1 MNYSFIIR
9 KATIDDASA
18 VRTIMQEAFKKYMQ
32 DTDLSVPLDA
42 LVESEDIIKR
52 DIERKEVYIA
62 LIDNIPVGT
71 IRIEIFENNTAYISR
86 FGVMLDYHNIGIG
99 KSLINLADKILMS
112 KGVSRVSLHTAS
124 KYRDLIR
131 FYYGRGFYIESTS
144 TDRGYIRALLVKEY
158 STVNNSCTQ
167 VQDMIHA

>member
-9 KATIDDASA
+9 KATIEDAPA
-18 VRTIMQEAFKKYMQ
+18 IATIIQESFKKYMQ
-32 DTDLSVPLDA
+32 DTGLSVMMDA
-42 LVESEDIIKR
+42 LTESIDTIEADIA
-52 DIERKEVYIA
+52 EKEVYIA
-62 LIDNIPVGT
+62 LIDNNPVGT
-71 IRIEIFENNTAYISR
+71 IRIKIMPDKSAYISR

-99 KSLINLADKILMS
+99 KSLMNLADKILMHN
-112 KGVSRVSLHTAS
+112 GVKKVSLHTAS

-158 STVNNSCTQ
+158 
-167 VQDMIHA
+167 I

>member
-9 KATIDDASA
+9 KAEIGDASA
-18 VRTIMQEAFKKYMQ
+18 ISAIMQEAFNKYML
-32 DTDLSVPLDA
+32 DTGLTGTMDA
-42 LVESEDIIKR
+42 LTESIEKIEADILK
-52 DIERKEVYIA
+52 KEVYIA
-62 LIDNIPVGT
+62 LIDGNPVGT
-71 IRIEIFENNTAYISR
+71 VRIEIFPDKTAYISR

-99 KSLINLADKILMS
+99 KSLINLADKILKS
-112 KGVSRVSLHTAS
+112 QSVKKVYLHTAS

-158 STVNNSCTQ
+158 
-167 VQDMIHA
+167 